1 MKRLGYFPLIIL
13 IFSSFLLSSTP
24 ETSVKNQLS
33 SLFQAGIDARAKGN
47 FDDALLAFSRTL
59 KLIGDAK
66 EKKDYETDILIN
78 LGVLYW
84 NIGQTK
90 DSLDYFVKAES
101 SSKEQGQKSK
111 TQFCRSVIDLTD
123 LYFKAKSLRDDPTIK
138 DYPES
143 IKAFRQAIDIARKIG
158 SGEHV
163 VKCLRQLSLIYDE
176 TNNPREYYRLNF
188 EAQAIARKLNIKR
201 ELEYSS
207 YNIGRYYGNAS
218 VYSLALENFENS
230 LKIATELNA
239 ASDQALSSMAL
250 SNTYSDLGQYD
261 KALSYITPVLDIFR
275 TQKDKQNTAL
285 TLLNLGVIY
294 RRRGFLT
301 SDRAD
306 WNRALSYYHEALGLL
321 RSLKDSANEILI
333 LNNIGSVYSDLGNY
347 SEAMRYFQEGLSKA
361 RKTNYVEKTGMILNN
376 IGIVQA
382 TLGNYEES
390 TQYYQQAIDLALAA
404 HGGKILW
411 EAYLERANAYKNQGK
426 FAEAA
431 EDYRR
436 SITVI
441 EDIRSKINMEELKAS
456 FLGTDKRI
464 EPYQQLIDLFI
475 KMSRTSPDKGYEG
488 QAFNYLERAKARA
501 FLDGLEV
508 ADIDISQRV
517 DFKLL
522 NRDKEIAGELSKLYT
537 SLALPDLPEKKKRE
551 ILNDIQALETEHES
565 LKREIRLTS
574 PAYAD
579 LHYPEI
585 ITLGETQKALLDS
598 KTAIWAYSVGKD
610 SSYVFVLTRKQL
622 RVAALPPRDK
632 IQAEIT
638 GYLKVITDKDNH
650 DFKVGRELGRAL
662 MPFAMDRGISNI
674 IIVPDDWLN
683 FLPFEALPTG
693 EGVRSWLIQKYR
705 ISYVPSI
712 SSYRELLRR
721 QQARTGKTSLDLLA
735 VGSPLPGPQGVS
747 LPTLEPS
754 PPSGQVSAGSGQE
767 VSGLKF
773 SGLEIQTIAALF
785 KKDKTYVATGALATE
800 KELKALPLDQFKIL
814 HFATHAYID
823 DKNPVRSYLL
833 LSPDKGAEED
843 GFLQTREIFNLK
855 VNADLVTL
863 SACQTGLGQLIRG
876 EGIEGLSRAFT
887 YAGASGVLMS
897 LWSIDDQASSQL
909 MMRFYVHLK
918 SSDSITE
925 ALQKTK
931 VELIKSG
938 TLSHPYYWGGFILSG
953 KADTRIFPSAGP
965 GILLPATV
973 LAVLVL
979 GAVIA
984 IRRLRK

>member
-1 MKRLGYFPLIIL
+1 MKRLGYFAVIIL
-13 IFSSFLLSSTP
+13 VFSSFLFSSTP
-24 ETSVKNQLS
+24 ETKAKNQIP
-33 SLFQAGIDARAKGN
+33 SLFQTGLEMRAKGN
-47 FDDALLAFSRTL
+47 FDDAILTFSRAL
-59 KLIGDAK
+59 KLMRDAR

-84 NIGQTK
+84 NIGLTK

-101 SSKEQGQKSK
+101 SSKEQGLKSK
-111 TQFCRSVIDLTD
+111 SQFCRSVIQLTN
-123 LYFKAKSLRDDPTIK
+123 LYFKAKSLRDDPKSK

-143 IKAFRQAIDIARKIG
+143 IKAFEQAIDIARKIG
-158 SGEHV
+158 SGEHE

-188 EAQAIARKLNIKR
+188 EAQEIARKLNIKR
-201 ELEYSS
+201 ELGLSS
-207 YNIGRYYGNAS
+207 YNIGRYYTNANI
-218 VYSLALENFENS
+218 YSLALENYENS

-239 ASDQALSSMAL
+239 ASDRALSSQAL
-250 SNTYSDLGQYD
+250 GNVYSDLGQYD
-261 KALSYITPVLDIFR
+261 KALSYITPVLEIFR
-275 TQKDKQNTAL
+275 AQNDKQNTAS

-301 SDRAD
+301 SDKAD
-306 WNRALSYYHEALGLL
+306 WNRALAYDHEALSLL
-321 RSLKDSANEILI
+321 RLLKDTANEIQI

-361 RKTNYVEKTGMILNN
+361 RKTNYFEKTGMILNN

-382 TLGNYEES
+382 TQGNYEES
-390 TQYYQQAIDLALAA
+390 TKYYQQAIDLALEA

-426 FAEAA
+426 FSEAV
-431 EDYRR
+431 EDYQR
-436 SITVI
+436 SIAII

-464 EPYQQLIDLFI
+464 EPYQQIIDLFI
-475 KMSRTSPDKGYEG
+475 KMSRTSPEKGYEG

-501 FLDGLEV
+501 FLDSLEV
-508 ADIDISQRV
+508 AGIDISQHV
-517 DFKLL
+517 DFKLR

-537 SLALPDLPEKKKRE
+537 SLALPGLPERKKRE
-551 ILNDIQALETEHES
+551 LLKDIQALETEYGS

-574 PAYAD
+574 PTYAD

-585 ITLGETQKALLDS
+585 ITLAETQKGLLDS

-610 SSYVFVLTRKQL
+610 SSYVFVLTRKHL
-622 RVAALPPRDK
+622 KAAALPPRDK
-632 IQAEIT
+632 IQAQIT
-638 GYLKVITDKDNH
+638 AYLKVITDKDNH
-650 DFKVGRELGRAL
+650 DFKVGLELGRAL
-662 MPFAMDRGISNI
+662 MPFDMDRGISNV

-693 EGVRSWLIQKYR
+693 EGVRGWLIQKYR

-712 SSYRELLRR
+712 SSYREMLRR
-721 QQARTGKTSLDLLA
+721 REARTGKTPLDLLA
-735 VGSPLPGPQGVS
+735 VGNPLPGPQDAG

-754 PPSGQVSAGSGQE
+754 PSGGQVPAGGSRE

-773 SGLEIQTIAALF
+773 SGLEIRTIAARF
-785 KKDKTYVATGALATE
+785 KKEKIHVATGALATE

-833 LSPDKGAEED
+833 LSPDKSGEED

-863 SACQTGLGQLIRG
+863 SACQTGLGQFYRG
-876 EGIEGLSRAFT
+876 EGIEGLSRAFA

-909 MMRFYVHLK
+909 MMRFYIHLK

-938 TLSHPYYWGGFILSG
+938 ALSHPYYWGGFILSG

-965 GILLPATV
+965 GILLPAMV
-973 LAVLVL
+973 LAVLGL
-979 GAVIA
+979 GVVIF
-984 IRRLRK
+984 IRRFRK

>member
-1 MKRLGYFPLIIL
+1 MKKLGCFALII
-13 IFSSFLLSSTP
+13 FVSSSFLLSSTP
-24 ETSVKNQLS
+24 ETRATNQIS
-33 SLFQAGIDARAKGN
+33 SLFQSGLDARSKGN
-47 FDDALLAFSRTL
+47 FDDAILTFSRAL
-59 KLIGDAK
+59 KLVHDAK
-66 EKKDYETDILIN
+66 DKKDYETDILIN
-78 LGVLYW
+78 LGLLYW
-84 NIGQTK
+84 NIGQIK
-90 DSLDYFVKAES
+90 ISLDFFVKAES
-101 SSKEQGQKSK
+101 SSDAEGLKNKS
-111 TQFCRSVIDLTD
+111 QFCRSVIQLTN
-123 LYFKAKSLRDDPTIK
+123 LYFKAKSLRDEPTIK

-143 IKAFRQAIDIARKIG
+143 IKAFEQAIDIARKIG
-158 SGEHV
+158 SGEHE
-163 VKCLRQLSLIYDE
+163 VKCLRQLSVIYDE
-176 TNNPREYYRLNF
+176 TNNPRESYRLNI
-188 EAQAIARKLNIKR
+188 EAQEIARKLNIKR

-207 YNIGRYYGNAS
+207 YNIGRYYSNAS

-239 ASDQALSSMAL
+239 SDRALSSMAL
-250 SNTYSDLGQYD
+250 GNTYSDLGQYD
-261 KALSYITPVLDIFR
+261 KALSYITPALEIYR
-275 TQKDKQNTAL
+275 AQKDKQDTAIA
-285 TLLNLGVIY
+285 LLNLGVIY

-306 WNRALSYYHEALGLL
+306 WNRALAYYQEALGLL
-321 RSLKDSANEILI
+321 RSLNDASNEIVI
-333 LNNIGSVYSDLGNY
+333 LNNIGSVYSDLADY
-347 SEAMRYFQEGLSKA
+347 SEAMRYFQEGLDRA
-361 RKTNYVEKTGMILNN
+361 RKTNYAEKTGMLLNN

-390 TQYYQQAIDLALAA
+390 TKYYQQAIDLALET

-411 EAYLERANAYKNQGK
+411 EAYLERANAYKSQGK

-431 EDYRR
+431 EDYQR

-441 EDIRSKINMEELKAS
+441 EDIRSKINMEDLKAS
-456 FLGTDKRI
+456 FLGTEKRI

-475 KMSRTSPDKGYEG
+475 KMSRTSPEKGYEG

-501 FLDGLEV
+501 FLDSLEV

-517 DFKLL
+517 DFKLR
-522 NRDKEIAGELSKLYT
+522 NREKEIAGELSRLYSALT
-537 SLALPDLPEKKKRE
+537 LPDLPEKSKRE
-551 ILNDIQALETEHES
+551 LLKQTQALETEYES
-565 LKREIRLTS
+565 LKQEIRLTS

-585 ITLGETQKALLDS
+585 ITLAETQKELLDS
-598 KTAIWAYSVGKD
+598 KTAVWAYSVGKN
-610 SSYVFVLTRKQL
+610 SSYVFVLTRKHL
-622 RVAALPPRDK
+622 KIAALPPRDR
-632 IQAEIT
+632 IQAQIT
-638 GYLKVITDKDNH
+638 AYLRVITDKDNR

-662 MPFAMDRGISNI
+662 MPVAMEQGISNI

-683 FLPFEALPTG
+683 FLPFETLPTG
-693 EGVRSWLIQKYR
+693 EGVRSWLIQKFR
-705 ISYVPSI
+705 ISYAPSI

-721 QQARTGKTSLDLLA
+721 QKARTGKTSLDLLA
-735 VGSPLPGPQGVS
+735 VGNPLPGPQGVS

-754 PPSGQVSAGSGQE
+754 LSGRQTPAGSGQE

-773 SGLEIQTIAALF
+773 SGLEIRTIAALF
-785 KKDKTYVATGALATE
+785 KKDKTHVATGILATE

-823 DKNPVRSYLL
+823 DKNPARSYLL

-843 GFLQTREIFNLK
+843 GFLQTREIFNLRI
-855 VNADLVTL
+855 NADLVTL

-909 MMRFYVHLK
+909 MMRFYIHLK

-938 TLSHPYYWGGFILSG
+938 SLSHPYYWGGFILSG
-953 KADTRIFPSAGP
+953 KADSRIFPSSGSWV
-965 GILLPATV
+965 LLLAAV
-973 LAVLVL
+973 LAVLGL
-979 GAVIA
+979 GGAIV